1 MEIAINGATFSL
13 VEIIVWVIVGA
24 VCAGI
29 AQAIVGYSP
38 GGLLLSIVIGL
49 LVDGAD
55 FSRAITYIAAMALA
69 GSLSYGL
76 LVGKVE
82 RIDA

>member
-1 MEIAINGATFSL
+1 MTRFARFHPLPCVAALRGGTAGHAT
-13 VEIIVWVIVGA
+13 
-24 VCAGI
+24 
-29 AQAIVGYSP
+29 
-38 GGLLLSIVIGL
+38 
-49 LVDGAD
+49 
-55 FSRAITYIAAMALA
+55 TYIAAMALV

>member
-1 MEIAINGATFSL
+1 MSARHPVNR
-13 VEIIVWVIVGA
+13 
-24 VCAGI
+24 
-29 AQAIVGYSP
+29 
-38 GGLLLSIVIGL
+38 
-49 LVDGAD
+49 DGAD

-69 GSLSYGL
+69 GSLSRGL

>member
-1 MEIAINGATFSL
+1 MHVHLVLLTKYPRDVFNKEIPDDMRSIFAIACLDFESER
-13 VEIIVWVIVGA
+13 VKF
-24 VCAGI
+24 
-29 AQAIVGYSP
+29 
-38 GGLLLSIVIGL
+38 
-49 LVDGAD
+49 DGEDDHD
-55 FSRAITYIAAMALA
+55 FSHAITYIAAMALA

>member
-1 MEIAINGATFSL
+1 M
-13 VEIIVWVIVGA
+13 
-24 VCAGI
+24 
-29 AQAIVGYSP
+29 
-38 GGLLLSIVIGL
+38 IGL
-49 LVDGAD
+49 LVNGAD